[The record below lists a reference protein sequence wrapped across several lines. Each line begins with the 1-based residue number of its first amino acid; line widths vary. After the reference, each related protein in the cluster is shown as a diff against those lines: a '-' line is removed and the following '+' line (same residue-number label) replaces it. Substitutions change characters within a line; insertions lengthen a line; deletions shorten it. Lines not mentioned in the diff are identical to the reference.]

1 MSSDPILLRPLVERQ
16 YKPASAQVV
25 NYIDKQVIKNCAVV
39 FSGGQPLPTAE
50 VYIEYKYLNNVGL
63 SFNKSPIFVDK
74 NNSKLIELTL
84 SKLKLS
90 ALVFLHSP
98 EFSYLSLDEILS
110 LINYYKTITKKQI
123 IVAVSIF
130 NISFNRLATD
140 IEYLEKY
147 LGGKFINDSIV
158 ICS

>member
-1 MSSDPILLRPLVERQ
+1 MIIKSLNDIEMSSDPILLRPLVERQ

-74 NNSKLIELTL
+74 NNSKLNR
-84 SKLKLS
+84 
-90 ALVFLHSP
+90 H
-98 EFSYLSLDEILS
+98 
-110 LINYYKTITKKQI
+110 LINSYQ
-123 IVAVSIF
+123 
-130 NISFNRLATD
+130 NMHNLN
-140 IEYLEKY
+140 L
-147 LGGKFINDSIV
+147 LKFHY
-158 ICS
+158 